1 MDTYYAIK
9 FGGRYAGVDD
19 TNGEIIPVSLR
30 NAIWFDFE
38 LEAMRFMPGEVVE
51 FMYDVNTDTLTEAL

>member
-9 FGGRYAGVDD
+9 IGDKYAGVDD

-38 LEAMRFMPGEVVE
+38 LEAMRFMPELNLC
-51 FMYDVNTDTLTEAL
+51 MMTDTLTEAL